1 MTLTLLVLVLGF
13 IGVCI
18 IVPIALWL
26 RSKFSPKFDILPQ
39 RKLNTLST
47 LATIL
52 SFLYQLSFMFVYLS
66 DHLANFSN
74 PWGDIYWVSAGL
86 SGIIFGFIGVNCPRL
101 ISVISILQIILGFG
115 LLGLLVLAIGI
126 TSM

>member
-1 MTLTLLVLVLGF
+1 MTLTLFVLVLGF

-47 LATIL
+47 LAIL
-52 SFLYQLSFMFVYLS
+52 SLLYQLSFMFVYLS

-74 PWGDIYWVSAGL
+74 PLRAIYWVSAGL